1 MDQSVP
7 LAERMRPR
15 QLIDYKGQPHLVGNG
30 KPLQVIITNKLGTSI
45 ILWGP
50 PGVGKTSLAQ
60 IIAQELKRPFFLL
73 SAINSGVKE
82 IRDVLEK
89 AKGNLLSAG
98 KTPLL
103 FIDEIHR
110 FSKSQQDSLL
120 PAVEKGV
127 ITLIGATTE
136 NPSFEIIG
144 PLLSRCQVY
153 TLHELTKLDLMEILQ
168 HALKNDVYLQ
178 QKKIEIKEWEA
189 LLRFSGGDARKL
201 LNLAELIINTLG
213 GDVVAIDNDTVA
225 QVLQKQIH
233 RYDKQGELHYDLA
246 SALIKSIRGSDPNA
260 GVYYLARMLKGGE
273 DPLFIARRLVILAA
287 EDIGNANP
295 TAIIMANNIFDACSK
310 IGMPEARIM
319 LSQLVTY
326 LACSNK
332 SNSAYMA
339 IAQAYDA
346 VDQHADAAVPL
357 PLRNAPT
364 ALMKELGYGKSYGY
378 SHLGED
384 QFIDQEFLPDALAG
398 KAFYTPGNN
407 ARELEM
413 RAFLKQRWKS
423 KYGY

>member
-1 MDQSVP
+1 
-7 LAERMRPR
+7 
-15 QLIDYKGQPHLVGNG
+15 
-30 KPLQVIITNKLGTSI
+30 
-45 ILWGP
+45 
-50 PGVGKTSLAQ
+50 LAQ

-168 HALKNDVYLQ
+168 HALKNDGYLQ

-225 QVLQKQIH
+225 QILQKQIH

>member
-168 HALKNDVYLQ
+168 HALKNDGYLQ

-225 QVLQKQIH
+225 QILQKQIH

>member
-1 MDQSVP
+1 
-7 LAERMRPR
+7 
-15 QLIDYKGQPHLVGNG
+15 
-30 KPLQVIITNKLGTSI
+30 
-45 ILWGP
+45 
-50 PGVGKTSLAQ
+50 GKTSLAQ

-168 HALKNDVYLQ
+168 HALKNDGYLQ

-225 QVLQKQIH
+225 QILQKQIH